1 MADRRKLFEPIT
13 IGKVTL
19 RNRIVFPPMTTGY
32 EEGGMTTPRSRAFYR
47 RIARGGASLIILGD
61 VSIQPSMA
69 PTPFLF
75 DDRFIPGLRQLCE
88 EVQAEGARISAQL
101 FHQEYDTNEIA
112 AVAKTG
118 GREAAMKKLHEEI
131 ENYCNRLEIR
141 EIEVIRDRFVKAA
154 LRSKEAGFDML
165 QIHGD
170 RLVGM
175 FSSALMNRRDDGYGG
190 SLENRARFA
199 LEVVRKIHEEVPDIP
214 IEYKMAIIRTDPP
227 MGKAGPTLDE
237 AKTMAPWLVEA
248 GVSAFHVS
256 LANHGSIGDTI
267 PAMGT
272 QPYGCFVDLAQGIK
286 EVVEVPVTAV
296 GRILRP
302 ELAEQILESGKA
314 DLVAVGRGLIAEPD
328 WPTKVREKR
337 SEDLRLCI
345 MCNHCAGNLISG
357 QPLSCAI
364 SAESGQVDAALQ
376 PAAVPKT
383 VLVAGGG
390 PAGMEAARV
399 AAIRGHRITL
409 VEQEEV
415 LGGQL
420 HICSA
425 PAFKEEVR
433 RLTEYLTHSLQTLE
447 VDVRLST
454 KLTPELL
461 DSVRPDAVI
470 VATGAVPAPLKV
482 PGTEDSGVVGAWA
495 VLAREAEVGENVVI
509 VGGGAVG
516 IETALFLAEDKRRIT
531 VVEML
536 DKIGGQESPTMMPF
550 IERRIREKGMRVLTK
565 HKVVEL
571 GRGTVVVESDDGTVE
586 TITCD
591 SIVDAVGTR
600 RNAVLVEEIKRRKI
614 ECHLAGDCSEE
625 SSGNIADAIHGG
637 FRAGSKV

>member
-1 MADRRKLFEPIT
+1 
-13 IGKVTL
+13 
-19 RNRIVFPPMTTGY
+19 MTTGY
-32 EEGGMTTPRSRAFYR
+32 EEHGMMTPRSRAFYR
-47 RIARGGASLIILGD
+47 RIAQGGASLIILGD
-61 VSIQPSMA
+61 VSIQPSFA
-69 PTPFLF
+69 PTPYLF
-75 DDRFIPGLRQLCE
+75 DERFVPGLRQLCE
-88 EVQAEGARISAQL
+88 EVHEEGSHISAQL

-112 AVAKTG
+112 VLMKSE
-118 GREAAMKKLHEEI
+118 GREAAMKKLHEEM
-131 ENYCNRLEIR
+131 ENYCNRLNTI
-141 EIEVIRDRFVKAA
+141 EIEVIQGRFVEAT
-154 LRSKEAGFDML
+154 LRAKEAGFDML

-175 FSSALMNRRDDGYGG
+175 FSSGLMNRRSDSYGG
-190 SLENRARFA
+190 PLENRARFA
-199 LEVVRKIHEEVPDIP
+199 IEVIRKVREAVPDLP
-214 IEYKMAIIRTDPP
+214 IEYKMAIIRTEPP

-237 AKTMAPWLVEA
+237 AKTMAPWLVEV

-272 QPYGCFVDLAQGIK
+272 QPYGCFVDLAEGIK

-296 GRILRP
+296 GRILHP

-328 WPTKVREKR
+328 WPTKVEEGRV
-337 SEDLRLCI
+337 EDLRLCI
-345 MCNHCAGNLISG
+345 MCNHCAGSLISG
-357 QPLSCAI
+357 RPLSCAI
-364 SAESGQVDAALQ
+364 NAESGQVDAALQ
-376 PAAVPKT
+376 HAAVPKT

-399 AAIRGHRITL
+399 AALRGHRVTL
-409 VEQEEV
+409 VEQEDV

-425 PAFKEEVR
+425 PVFKEEVG
-433 RLTEYLTHSLQTLE
+433 RLTEYLTHALETLA
-447 VDVRLST
+447 VDIRLST
-454 KLTPELL
+454 KLTPEIL

-470 VATGAVPAPLKV
+470 VATGAVPSPLKV
-482 PGTEDSGVVGAWA
+482 PGTEDSGVAGAWA
-495 VLAREAEVGENVVI
+495 VLARQVEVGENVVV

-516 IETALFLAEDKRRIT
+516 IETALFLAEEKRRIT

-550 IERRIREKGMRVLTK
+550 IERRIREENMRILTG

-571 GRGTVVVESDDGTVE
+571 GRGAVVVESGDGEVE
-586 TITCD
+586 TLACD
-591 SIVDAVGTR
+591 TIVDAVGTR
-600 RNAVLVEEIKRRKI
+600 RNAVLVEEIEERQI

-637 FRAGSKV
+637 FRVGAKV